1 MLSGTAEY
9 VQRLLG
15 FLDEPEIMLIV
26 HEAPD
31 NPCSERVPLQEYF
44 KEHGI
49 NVEEYEKTS

>member
-1 MLSGTAEY
+1 
-9 VQRLLG
+9 
-15 FLDEPEIMLIV
+15 MLIV

-31 NPCSERVPLQEYF
+31 NPCSERAPLQEYF